1 VAGREVARTLEV
13 ARHDLAARLQARRYE
28 LEEAIVARVCE
39 ICDRPDTQE
48 PSYWSSL
55 RASVAA
61 ATEDALL
68 GLEEGEAW
76 RGTCPPATVAHAR
89 RMARSGVSLE
99 TSFRRGTAAEMV
111 RQEFLVREAAG
122 VPPWAMCEILRT
134 RGLQFDRLMVSFAE
148 EYRLEAERIEDS
160 SSRRRAELIDNLLS
174 GASADASELGYE
186 LEAWHLGIIASGP
199 GAAKAVRRMRMSLG
213 FQLLSVPRDEETV
226 WAWLGGARP
235 FGAKEIE
242 RAWAASELAR
252 TSLALGE
259 PGHGIDGWRLTHRQ
273 AQAARWVALHK
284 PGSLTRYADE
294 LLLVAAL
301 KDDVLAR
308 SLQEIYLSPLQAHGE
323 NDGVVR
329 ATLRAYFSACCNAAT
344 AAAALRV
351 DRHTV
356 ERRLRRIEERLG
368 RSVHD
373 CRAELGVALRLEELT
388 QASNDQEPETPPKA
402 A

>member
-1 VAGREVARTLEV
+1 
-13 ARHDLAARLQARRYE
+13 
-28 LEEAIVARVCE
+28 
-39 ICDRPDTQE
+39 
-48 PSYWSSL
+48 
-55 RASVAA
+55 VAA
-61 ATEDALL
+61 ATEEALL
-68 GLEEGEAW
+68 GVEEGEAW
-76 RGTCPPATVAHAR
+76 PGTCPPATVAHAR

-111 RQEFLVREAAG
+111 RQEFLVDEAAG
-122 VPPWAMCEILRT
+122 VPSWAMCEILRT
-134 RGLQFDRLMVSFAE
+134 RGLQFDRLMVTFGE
-148 EYRLEAERIEDS
+148 EYRREAKRIADS
-160 SSRRRAELIDNLLS
+160 SGRRRAELVDSLLS
-174 GASADASELGYE
+174 GASAEASELDYE
-186 LEAWHLGIIASGP
+186 LEAWHLGIVATGP
-199 GAAKAVRRMRMSLG
+199 AAAKAVRRMRMSLG

-226 WAWLGGARP
+226 WAWLGAARP
-235 FGAKEIE
+235 VGAKEIE
-242 RAWAASELAR
+242 GAWAASEPAR
-252 TSLALGE
+252 SSLALGE
-259 PGHGIDGWRLTHRQ
+259 PGQGIDGWRLTHLQ

-301 KDDVLAR
+301 KDEVLAR

-323 NDGVVR
+323 YDGVVG

-373 CRAELGVALRLEELT
+373 CRAELGVALRLEEFT
-388 QASNDQEPETPPKA
+388 QGGNGGNARAPETPKA